1 MIQIVQGFELLTR
14 EAIDNRLVL
23 SKAEMLSVNDNQM
36 PDTYFA
42 VCTDDKKL
50 YIYNKDSNIS
60 PETGKFSLYTTGGSG
75 GSTIESISINGVKL
89 PIENFNVDLP
99 IATASKYGFS
109 MPGYGI
115 TAVDGKYSI
124 DFNAIDDGSI
134 PAEKINWENVIIEA
148 DNI

>member
-23 SKAEMLSVNDNQM
+23 SKAEMITVNDNQM

-42 VCTDDKKL
+42 VCSDDKKL
-50 YIYNKDSNIS
+50 YIYNKDAKAST
-60 PETGKFSLYTTGGSG
+60 ETGKFTLYNDSP
-75 GSTIESISINGVKL
+75 IRSISINGTEI

-99 IATASKYGFS
+99 LATASKYGFS

-115 TAVDGKYSI
+115 SAVDGKYNI
-124 DFNAIDDGSI
+124 DFNAIEDASI
-134 PAEKINWENVIIEA
+134 PFEKVNWENVIIQA

>member
-1 MIQIVQGFELLTR
+1 MIQIIQGFELLTR

-50 YIYNKDSNIS
+50 YVYNKDSNPS
-60 PETGKFSLYTTGGSG
+60 EETGKFTLYN

-115 TAVDGKYSI
+115 TAIDGKYSI

-134 PAEKINWENVIIEA
+134 PAEKINWENVII
-148 DNI
+148 DGTNI

>member
-1 MIQIVQGFELLTR
+1 MIQIIQGFELLTR
-14 EAIDNRLVL
+14 EAVDNRLVL

-42 VCTDDKKL
+42 VCSDDKKL
-50 YIYNKDSNIS
+50 YVYNKDSNPS
-60 PETGKFSLYTTGGSG
+60 KETGKFTLYKN
-75 GSTIESISINGVKL
+75 GSTIESISINGVEL

-134 PAEKINWENVIIEA
+134 PAEKINWENVVI
-148 DNI
+148 DGTNI

>member
-1 MIQIVQGFELLTR
+1 MIQIIQGFELLTR

-50 YIYNKDSNIS
+50 YVYNKDSNPS
-60 PETGKFSLYTTGGSG
+60 EETGKFTLYN

-124 DFNAIDDGSI
+124 DFNAIDDSSI
-134 PAEKINWENVIIEA
+134 PAEKINWENVVI
-148 DNI
+148 DGTNI

>member
-1 MIQIVQGFELLTR
+1 MIQIIQGFELLTR
-14 EAIDNRLVL
+14 DAIDNRLVL
-23 SKAEMLSVNDNQM
+23 SKAQMLSVNDDQM
-36 PDTYFA
+36 PSTYFA

-60 PETGKFSLYTTGGSG
+60 PITGKFSLYGGEG
-75 GSTIESISINGVKL
+75 GTAPIQSISINGVEI

-99 IATASKYGFS
+99 LATASKYGLS
-109 MPGYGI
+109 IPGYGI

-124 DFNAIDDGSI
+124 DFNAVDDASI